1 MARKPAPRCNLSTV
15 ETNALESN
23 PEYDYEGRP
32 SQVNQASALR
42 LASWSRSKRIGTL
55 LAVSATETVQTGG
68 SSLCGN
74 LALRD
79 TS

>member
-42 LASWSRSKRIGTL
+42 LARSRSKRIGTL